1 MFNFFISFHSKGR
14 LNVVSS
20 TSQVADKINF
30 KLQSLLFTVVILA
43 VAALVL
49 VDRQEGGREAIE
61 SRGIPVF
68 PMFTRASI
76 FGDK

>member
-1 MFNFFISFHSKGR
+1 MEVKDMTVEQLEDRKAELAN
-14 LNVVSS
+14 LLDAED
-20 TSQVADKINF
+20 ADLDAIEAEGGK
-30 KLQSLLFTVVILA
+30 V

-68 PMFTRASI
+68 PMFTRATI

>member
-1 MFNFFISFHSKGR
+1 MTHLTTLTSSIVLADHWRDGKGEAEGGK
-14 LNVVSS
+14 V
-20 TSQVADKINF
+20 
-30 KLQSLLFTVVILA
+30 

-68 PMFTRASI
+68 PMFTRATI